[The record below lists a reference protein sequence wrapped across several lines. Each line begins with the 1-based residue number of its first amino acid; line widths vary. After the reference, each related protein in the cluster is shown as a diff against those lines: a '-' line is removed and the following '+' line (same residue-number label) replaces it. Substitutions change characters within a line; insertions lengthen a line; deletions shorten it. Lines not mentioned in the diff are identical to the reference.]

1 MAVSLSVFSF
11 FSAPALSLTVPQA
24 LFSAAVFLQTHSIT
38 CWECHRMKEQWE
50 PTGEMLSVTTLK
62 YQFLVWHF
70 HQEMKRIGIG
80 AYSWTQILPDS
91 LTCAACLI
99 QNTWQWQNSVE
110 IVSKLSSN
118 VTFSYSTNYMNENVF
133 YQCTKNLKL
142 TNLLWAVYC
151 NFCSIIKPEPLSWTG
166 SLSFAFL
173 WVIHLQTSALFWC
186 ITMIDWR
193 VHVIYHH
200 RQQLLDAKDWETE
213 PAVFLMGS
221 HNASPDDG
229 NW

>member
-38 CWECHRMKEQWE
+38 CWECHWMKEQWE

-62 YQFLVWHF
+62 YQVLVWDF

>member
-62 YQFLVWHF
+62 YQVLVWHF

-213 PAVFLMGS
+213 PAVFLIGS